1 MSASKETQH
10 APGSYVPSS
19 STYSYQGEQPPP
31 YSGAPPMYNSP
42 KTETTCTQQYESFSD
57 INPEISSDTTPLISS
72 SSFDDQTVRKGFVR
86 KVFSIVAI
94 QLLFTCTVVCV
105 FTFSSVVK
113 EEVQSHLWA
122 YLSSFIIFLVVV
134 IALNCCKSFS
144 RQHPWNIVAL
154 FVITVSFS
162 FMMGTIASYH
172 NTAAVIIT
180 MGATLVISI
189 TIMVFSVQNRFDF
202 NICNSILLVVIVDI
216 ALFGIFCSFYYTYIA
231 EVIYGCLGALL
242 FSVYLAIDCQLMMG
256 MMSYRAD
263 PEDYVNAAL
272 RIYLDVALIFL
283 FLLGRR

>member
-1 MSASKETQH
+1 SENLNSVEQMSASKETQH

-31 YSGAPPMYNSP
+31 YSG
-42 KTETTCTQQYESFSD
+42 
-57 INPEISSDTTPLISS
+57 ISSDTTPLISS

-144 RQHPWNIVAL
+144 RQHPWNIV

-189 TIMVFSVQNRFDF
+189 TIMVFSVQVRPPGT
-202 NICNSILLVVIVDI
+202 ILIKADQCRIFKANTDI
-216 ALFGIFCSFYYTYIA
+216 KIQYNN
-231 EVIYGCLGALL
+231 
-242 FSVYLAIDCQLMMG
+242 FSHYLAIDCQLMMG

>member
-1 MSASKETQH
+1 MFDTPAFSISVQPLTNS
-10 APGSYVPSS
+10 GNVSYCWSTSS
-19 STYSYQGEQPPP
+19 YL
-31 YSGAPPMYNSP
+31 
-42 KTETTCTQQYESFSD
+42 
-57 INPEISSDTTPLISS
+57 LI
-72 SSFDDQTVRKGFVR
+72 
-86 KVFSIVAI
+86 IVAI

-144 RQHPWNIVAL
+144 RQHPWNIV

-189 TIMVFSVQNRFDF
+189 TIMVFSVQVRPPGT
-202 NICNSILLVVIVDI
+202 ILIKADQL
-216 ALFGIFCSFYYTYIA
+216 
-231 EVIYGCLGALL
+231 IYGCLGALL